1 MKVTTEELE
10 RCEVLLTL
18 EIEPDQQE
26 KLLKKAASRI
36 SREVKIPGFRPGK
49 APYNVVL
56 RRFGLEA
63 IQSEALEESVEKLIT
78 DGMSQVKVT
87 PFAQIKLEEVAWE
100 PMLRIKVKV
109 PTQPKIEL
117 GDYRQIRLE
126 AKPVEVTDEDID
138 QNLKQLQDRRAT
150 WAPVERPAQL
160 GDLISMTVTEK
171 DGDETLTERESVEYE
186 LTALA
191 EEDKDK
197 RPDLTTPLLG
207 LSAGEAKTFTV
218 TYPEDFENAE
228 YAGKEISFEVEVSGV
243 KVKEL
248 DPLDDEFAKQL
259 GDYETLEA
267 LKAKIGA
274 DIRQQRERQNDLE
287 LGYQV
292 LDKIIETAE
301 KIEWPLAFE
310 EEHVDHEIEHLEQQL
325 KQSGLTLEGYLRVN
339 NKTLEELREENRG
352 KVINQLKRGLVL
364 SKVAELEKVG
374 VSQLEIL
381 QQAKLVADIFGGSD
395 QVWQNIMASE
405 SRQSAIAN
413 DLLSNKII
421 RQLAAIAKG
430 EASEPEAEAS
440 IAETGPDQATDEPAP
455 TEAEVDTGEAAGES
469 PTAGPGE
476 EDQAE
481 DESTDETVT
490 TEA

>member
-10 RCEVLLTL
+10 RCELLLTL

-26 KLLKKAASRI
+26 KLLKKAAQRI

-56 RRFGLEA
+56 RRFGPEA
-63 IQSEALEESVEKLIT
+63 IQSKALEESVEKLIT
-78 DGMSQVKVT
+78 DGMSQVNVT
-87 PFAQIKLEEVAWE
+87 PFAQIKLEEAAWE
-100 PMLRIKVKV
+100 PALRIKVKV

-138 QNLKQLQDRRAT
+138 QALKQLQDQRAA

-171 DGDETLTERESVEYE
+171 DGDKVLTERESVEYE

-191 EEDKDK
+191 EENKGK

-207 LSAGEAKTFTV
+207 LSAGEAKTFAV

-228 YAGKEISFEVEVSGV
+228 YAGREISFEVEVSGV

-259 GDYETLEA
+259 GDYENLEA

-274 DIRQQRERQNDLE
+274 DIQQQRQRQNDLE
-287 LGYQV
+287 LGYQA

-301 KIEWPLAFE
+301 KIEWPLALE
-310 EEHVDHEIEHLEQQL
+310 EEQIDHEIERLEQQL

-339 NKTLEELREENRG
+339 NTTLEELREENRE
-352 KVINQLKRGLVL
+352 KVVNQLKRGLVL
-364 SKVAELEKVG
+364 GKVAELEKVD

-381 QQAKLVADIFGGSD
+381 QQAKLMADLFGGGD

-405 SRQSAIAN
+405 SRQSFIAN

-430 EASEPEAEAS
+430 EASEAEV
-440 IAETGPDQATDEPAP
+440 AETGPDQAADEPAP
-455 TEAEVDTGEAAGES
+455 TEAEVS
-469 PTAGPGE
+469 PTAGE
-476 EDQAE
+476 EDRAA